1 MSKLGAVVDK
11 LFALREERRKLEAK
25 AETIKEK
32 ERSIEDKLIEEISSE
47 DATGVVGKLA
57 KAVVNVK
64 TVATVENW
72 DALYKHILK
81 TKDFSFLNKS
91 VGQAA
96 VKERWEDDKVVPGC
110 VPFHKKTISLTKR
123 S

>member
-1 MSKLGAVVDK
+1 MDR

-72 DALYKHILK
+72 DLFYAHILK
-81 TKDFSFLNKS
+81 TKDFSFLNKA

-96 VKERWEDDKVVPGC
+96 VKERWENDKVVPGV